1 LPVLRSVAHQ
11 WLTFTGNYPS
21 FEEALKAS
29 RTTADDNYQQAATR
43 KFAIERARRGRDELA
58 PIPRVSLGLL
68 AALEHIALHGEERLD
83 VVDFGGGMGHHYFE
97 LRPHLNRPVAWHV
110 VELPQTATQAQELFG
125 GAELTF
131 HDELAAVPVCPNVVV
146 ASGALQYTSD
156 PFGYLQRLAGLGSRW
171 LLIDRLPLIDGPHN
185 RLTVHTV
192 PPTLYDARYPA
203 WFLSRERFEA
213 ALTGW
218 SRRLHWQ
225 ASEVIA
231 LSGSFVEYG
240 GLLVERSTDAR
251 P

>member
-1 LPVLRSVAHQ
+1 
-11 WLTFTGNYPS
+11 
-21 FEEALKAS
+21 
-29 RTTADDNYQQAATR
+29 
-43 KFAIERARRGRDELA
+43 
-58 PIPRVSLGLL
+58 
-68 AALEHIALHGEERLD
+68 
-83 VVDFGGGMGHHYFE
+83 
-97 LRPHLNRPVAWHV
+97 
-110 VELPQTATQAQELFG
+110 
-125 GAELTF
+125 
-131 HDELAAVPVCPNVVV
+131 
-146 ASGALQYTSD
+146 
-156 PFGYLQRLAGLGSRW
+156 
-171 LLIDRLPLIDGPHN
+171 LIDGPHN